1 MIDLVMLKLL
11 IKQIPTMVIILMEI
25 LTSNYSCRFLFLFIF
40 LIFQFPNVKVR
51 GGKLTFSL
59 LFEKWHDKEKTFG
72 V

>member
-1 MIDLVMLKLL
+1 MLKLL
-11 IKQIPTMVIILMEI
+11 IKQNPTMVIILMEI
-25 LTSNYSCRFLFLFIF
+25 LTSNYSCRFLLFLIIF